1 MAAIA
6 MVKDGIKNVQVL
18 AKADLGMSYAWW
30 QTLPETGSTILI
42 KDDIRNV
49 VTAFDLGRK
58 MVSEIKQ
65 NLFWTYAYKYRI
77 DLKGFRGWTKWYRDF
92 VNTEIALVSFPRT

>member
-1 MAAIA
+1 MAAIE
-6 MVKDGIKNVQVL
+6 MVKDGINNVQIL
-18 AKADLGMSYAWW
+18 AKADLGMPYAWG
-30 QTLPETGSTILI
+30 QISPETASTILI
-42 KDDIRNV
+42 KDDIKDV

-58 MVSEIKQ
+58 TVSEIKQ

-77 DLKGFRGWTKWYRDF
+77 DPKGFRGWTKWYRDF